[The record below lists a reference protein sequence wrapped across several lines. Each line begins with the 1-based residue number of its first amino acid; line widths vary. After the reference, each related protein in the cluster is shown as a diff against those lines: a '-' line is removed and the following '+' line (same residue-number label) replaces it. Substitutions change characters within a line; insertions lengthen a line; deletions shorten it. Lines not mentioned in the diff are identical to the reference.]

1 MADKHHHGNE
11 DQDDAR
17 ADDHPENH
25 RKIRLPIGRRALML
39 GRVLVKRRTHFQLP
53 QAAARYGFPAEGS
66 MADRGCSSPQNG
78 KAGPVFRNVS
88 AS

>member
-1 MADKHHHGNE
+1 
-11 DQDDAR
+11 
-17 ADDHPENH
+17 
-25 RKIRLPIGRRALML
+25 ML
-39 GRVLVKRRTHFQLP
+39 GWVLVKRRTHFQLP

-78 KAGPVFRNVS
+78 KGGPVFRNVS